1 MRARTASGSYIASG
15 QESLCSSS
23 GSLSSTRC
31 HGTCTVGAGSAECRI
46 RPCGPASASTR
57 SISTD
62 EKRVFSGTAITPS
75 QAHAYTSSRYSASF
89 GSSRAK
95 RSPAAKPC
103 RRSAAAT
110 LTQRPWSSPK
120 VSRVAPEE
128 TAGRS
133 GKYRAARPRAYV
145 WIIARAP
152 RVSSVDF
159 GVGNAREIS
168 LSDCDGTLFRSVQV
182 CGVDRTGEIRDEH
195 PIGSHIQC
203 NADAFHQVAKHDF
216 LVQMAVDRRAT
227 YGVAARRIAPIRPV
241 EYAPLEI
248 EFQIDR
254 LRQPLAQQLDVQ
266 PVRRCLAATHIYARA
281 KATPLP
287 GVIRTLLSPVHLVA
301 NRIDGDPDTP
311 VRWIAARAFALARLD
326 ERLDLRAIEVGT
338 HHAHALA
345 VRPVE
350 LAALLLE
357 MELLWRER
365 AAFCNDDS
373 TIAAVEIRAF
383 DRAVILVRN
392 AHVGP
397 VDVARSRI
405 DREAVGKPASGDEC
419 FRIRAIGV
427 EREDAAAAQDEHEQ
441 AAA

>member
-23 GSLSSTRC
+23 GFLSSTRC

-57 SISTD
+57 SISTA

-95 RSPAAKPC
+95 RSPVAKPC
-103 RRSAAAT
+103 RLSAAAT
-110 LTQRPWSSPK
+110 LTTRPRSSPK

-168 LSDCDGTLFRSVQV
+168 LSHCDGTLFRSIQV
-182 CGVDRTGEIRDEH
+182 CGVDRTSEIRDEH
-195 PIGSHIQC
+195 PIASHVQC
-203 NADAFHQVAKHDF
+203 DADAFHQVAEHDF
-216 LVQMAVDRRAT
+216 LVEMAVDQRAAH
-227 YGVAARRIAPIRPV
+227 GVAARRIAPIRPV
-241 EYAPLEI
+241 EDAALEI

-254 LRQPLAQQLDVQ
+254 LRQPFEQYLDIEA
-266 PVRRCLAATHIYARA
+266 VRRCLAAGHIDAGA
-281 KATPLP
+281 KNAPVP
-287 GVIRTLLSPVHLVA
+287 GVIRTLLGPVHLAA
-301 NRIDGDPDTP
+301 NRIDGNPDTP
-311 VRWIAARAFALARLD
+311 VRWIVAIAFAFARLN
-326 ERLDLRAIEVGT
+326 ECLDLRAIEVGT

-345 VRPVE
+345 VRPIE
-350 LAALLLE
+350 LATLLLE

-365 AAFCNDDS
+365 AAFGNDES

-383 DRAVILVRN
+383 DRPIILVRN

-397 VDVARSRI
+397 VDVARCRV
-405 DREAVGKPASGDEC
+405 DCEAIGKPASRDQG
-419 FRIRAIGV
+419 F
-427 EREDAAAAQDEHEQ
+427 
-441 AAA
+441 